1 MNCLVVFGPKAN
13 VLSELYSNK
22 VFRNWKLVIIGR
34 DLKKF
39 YNSLKQ
45 QNNFSEIIQIEVD
58 YLKLTII
65 DDYQKIANALTQ
77 HLSHE
82 SEKNF
87 FLFAQGVIE
96 RLPFFFQTDDQI
108 LNQFKINLEFPV
120 RFTHSI
126 LKTNP
131 NLLSS
136 HWYYL
141 SSIATQRSDVG
152 VSLYASTKSALEKFC
167 ETLRL
172 EQKLTSRSGSIKVLR
187 IIIIDGGLSHGLP
200 NDVKNEL
207 LQMAYDS
214 KFTSKS
220 ALAEYLILDFSNPDS
235 EICFVE

>member
-87 FLFAQGVIE
+87 FY
-96 RLPFFFQTDDQI
+96 
-108 LNQFKINLEFPV
+108 
-120 RFTHSI
+120 S
-126 LKTNP
+126 LK
-131 NLLSS
+131 
-136 HWYYL
+136 
-141 SSIATQRSDVG
+141 
-152 VSLYASTKSALEKFC
+152 
-167 ETLRL
+167 
-172 EQKLTSRSGSIKVLR
+172 
-187 IIIIDGGLSHGLP
+187 GL
-200 NDVKNEL
+200 
-207 LQMAYDS
+207 
-214 KFTSKS
+214 
-220 ALAEYLILDFSNPDS
+220 
-235 EICFVE
+235 